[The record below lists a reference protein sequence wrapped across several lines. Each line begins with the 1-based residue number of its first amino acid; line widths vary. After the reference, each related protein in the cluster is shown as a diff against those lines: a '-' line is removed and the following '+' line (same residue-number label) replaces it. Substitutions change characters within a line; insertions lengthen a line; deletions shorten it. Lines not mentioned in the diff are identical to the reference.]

1 MIKGLSDFDG
11 DIDAFIEAVKKERA
25 EGKPITEF
33 AQRQFVAAIQSR
45 MTLKDKVLFA
55 VKTP

>member
-11 DIDAFIEAVKKERA
+11 DIDAFIEAVKKAKSKGE
-25 EGKPITEF
+25 PLTDF
-33 AQRQFVAAIQSR
+33 AQRQFVAAIQKRLS
-45 MTLKDKVLFA
+45 LKDKVRVA